1 MDDRR
6 TTLDG
11 DRHGL
16 NTARAVVNSE
26 SVMTRRRG
34 ADDPPSAIRNP
45 RSSFVLVVVGPTAA
59 GKTDFAIALAD
70 ELGGEVISADSRQIY
85 RGMDIGTAKATPE
98 QRAKVPHHLLD
109 VVDPDQTLTLA
120 EYQRMAYDAID
131 RVQARGRLPLLV
143 GGTGQY
149 VRAVVE
155 GWRIPEVAPDPAL
168 RAALEAEAAS
178 AGAEA
183 LHARLVGL
191 DPLAAAR
198 IDYRNVRRVIRALEV
213 CLITHR
219 PISDQQ
225 TKSPPPWRAVWLGVT
240 RERPELYARIDA
252 RVDRMMSAGLVEE
265 VRRLSAAGYGW
276 SLPAMTGLG
285 YRQIGQH
292 LRNEIDLEAAVALIK
307 KGTRRFV
314 QQQYNWFPLDDP
326 AIRWL
331 DPSAGSSEDLVPL
344 LADVLQPGFH
354 PDGQVGVFFPG

>member
-6 TTLDG
+6 PILDG
-11 DRHGL
+11 SWRDL
-16 NTARAVVNSE
+16 NAGRAVVDSE
-26 SVMTRRRG
+26 SAISRRRG
-34 ADDPPSAIRNP
+34 DDDPQSPIRNP
-45 RSSFVLVVVGPTAA
+45 QSSFVLVVVGPTAA
-59 GKTDFAIALAD
+59 GKTDLAIALA
-70 ELGGEVISADSRQIY
+70 EVLGGEVISADSRQIY

-131 RVQARGRLPLLV
+131 GVQARGRVPLLV

-155 GWRIPEVAPDPAL
+155 GWRIPEVAPDLAL
-168 RAALEAEAAS
+168 RAVLEAEATS

-183 LHARLVGL
+183 LHARLAGL

-252 RVDRMMSAGLVEE
+252 RLDRMMSAGLLEE
-265 VRRLSAAGYGW
+265 VRRLAAAGYRW
-276 SLPAMTGLG
+276 NLPAMTGLG

-292 LRNEIDLEAAVALIK
+292 LRGEIDLEAAVALIK

-314 QQQYNWFPLDDP
+314 QQQYNWFPFDDP

-331 DPSAGSSEDLVPL
+331 DPGAVSLEDLVIRRTDSL
-344 LADVLQPGFH
+344 WPG
-354 PDGQVGVFFPG
+354 PCARSS